1 MSHKHLMSVRT
12 PQRAPLLMAVQ
23 AGEQR
28 GLMAGDPDL
37 PPLTRA
43 DLTAGLW
50 LVAVCLAMVIAIG
63 VLRG

>member
-1 MSHKHLMSVRT
+1 MSHKHLMSVRA
-12 PQRAPLLMAVQ
+12 PHQPPLLAVQ
-23 AGEQR
+23 AAEQR

-50 LVAVCLAMVIAIG
+50 LVALCLAMVIAIG
-63 VLRG
+63 AARG